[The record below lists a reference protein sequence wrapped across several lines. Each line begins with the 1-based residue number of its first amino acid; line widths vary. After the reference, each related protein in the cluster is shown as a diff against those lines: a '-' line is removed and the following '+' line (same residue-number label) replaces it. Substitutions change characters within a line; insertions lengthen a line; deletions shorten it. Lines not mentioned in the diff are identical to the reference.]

1 MVQAQ
6 NRWRPVRGTIVGLL
20 VGLTVLSGCRP
31 TGRRALVEGDRFLQS
46 GKPGEAV
53 PLLERAASD
62 LQTDGAAWN
71 HLGRAYHETGRV
83 ADARKAYLRALQA
96 DRNLFEAHY
105 NLGQLSLETG
115 AWRDAEAGFRTWLG
129 VGQNA
134 AAGANAAVAWRGLG
148 LAQFRQGNV
157 NDAERSF
164 GSALRLHAQ
173 DAESWNAVG
182 LIRLQ
187 RRQYRDAF
195 TTFTHAARLD
205 SRFAP
210 ARLNAAVVAHQYLN
224 DRRVALEYYRAYL
237 ALNPPDAAAITQL
250 IAQLQ
255 GHNGAVAAPANLTPT
270 TGPKELAAQ
279 PQPARAT
286 STIAPTPAPAPPASP
301 VATAA
306 PPPSVPTPVIRPDV
320 AARPTSPTTTPVTPL
335 VTARP
340 SEGLPS
346 AVDRTGPT
354 ATSPPKRPLTSAT
367 PTSSPIVAVE
377 SPAPPLVPVAI
388 RPPASDPA
396 PPPASASVPTS
407 PPIVPSPAVSPTA
420 ETPAVVV
427 VAPEPDPASV
437 TPVEEPVAEE
447 PAGDPVAELVGT
459 APAGN
464 PLPPEASAAPTIP
477 PPAEPELSRAGGV
490 ALESTPP
497 SVEPEVESNRRGFW
511 TKANPV
517 NWFKRDRPVAAI
529 QTGKAITPLDFPPE
543 PTSLP
548 PAPASLKTAAAPAP
562 VRTGVPLSATT
573 NATASESIPRGVATP
588 PPVRAPRPKPT
599 LPRYQRQITA
609 APSAGDR
616 AAAQIEF
623 QRGLTAHQRG
633 DLPAAMA
640 GYQRAIR
647 LDPAHF
653 EAHHNLGLAAVD
665 QGNLPLALRAAETA
679 AALRPADPVAR
690 YQFAVVLQKD
700 RYSDDAVAELE
711 EVARMETNNAAS
723 HLAAAMIYA
732 NDLDQPGPARRH
744 YEKVL
749 ALDPA
754 HPQAPAIRR
763 WLVNHPER

>member
-164 GSALRLHAQ
+164 GSALRLNAQ

-195 TTFTHAARLD
+195 NTFTHAARLD

-270 TGPKELAAQ
+270 TGPKEFAAQ
-279 PQPARAT
+279 PPSARAT

-306 PPPSVPTPVIRPDV
+306 PPPSAPTTPVIRPEV
-320 AARPTSPTTTPVTPL
+320 ATRPASPTTTPGTPL

-354 ATSPPKRPLTSAT
+354 ATSPPRNPPAPAT
-367 PTSSPIVAVE
+367 PTNSPIVAGE
-377 SPAPPLVPVAI
+377 SPVPPFVPVAV
-388 RPPASDPA
+388 RPRTSDPTPASTLASASVTNSTPIV
-396 PPPASASVPTS
+396 PPPASPNVEA
-407 PPIVPSPAVSPTA
+407 PAVA
-420 ETPAVVV
+420 I
-427 VAPEPDPASV
+427 VAPEPAPLPVA
-437 TPVEEPVAEE
+437 PVEKPVAVET
-447 PAGDPVAELVGT
+447 ARDPVAESVGA
-459 APAGN
+459 APGEI
-464 PLPPEASAAPTIP
+464 PLPPEVSALPPTP
-477 PPAEPELSRAGGV
+477 SPAESELSRAGGV

-497 SVEPEVESNRRGFW
+497 SVEPDVESNRRGFW

-517 NWFKRDRPVAAI
+517 NWFKRDRSVVGIPA
-529 QTGKAITPLDFPPE
+529 GKSITPLDFPPE

-548 PAPASLKTAAAPAP
+548 PAPVSLKTAPAPGRAGMTLSAPTNAPA
-562 VRTGVPLSATT
+562 TESLSSVVTT
-573 NATASESIPRGVATP
+573 LP
-588 PPVRAPRPKPT
+588 PARAPRPKPT
-599 LPRYQRQITA
+599 LPRYTRQITSP
-609 APSAGDR
+609 PSAGDR

-623 QRGLTAHQRG
+623 QRALTAHQRG
-633 DLPAAMA
+633 DLPAAMS
-640 GYQRAIR
+640 GYERAIR

-653 EAHHNLGLAAVD
+653 EAQHNLGLAAVA
-665 QGNLPLALRAAETA
+665 QGNLPVALRAAETA
-679 AALRPADPVAR
+679 ASLRPADPVAR

-711 EVARMETNNAAS
+711 EVARLETNNATS

-732 NDLDQPGPARRH
+732 NDLDQPGQARRH

-749 ALDPA
+749 ALDPG